1 VIDLIDC
8 CYSMGGDGGTKAV
21 HRSYLRGAGS
31 ASTTGDAS
39 RSATTIDPTTAQED
53 VARTMRFCALT
64 DQPLNFKSS
73 SGLVVCPYGRI
84 YNKEAALEAL
94 IRRKQ
99 LTTAENDADTL
110 LGKHIRG
117 LKDLHNIRFLT
128 NDDETPTLL
137 CPVTG
142 RELNGKIAAFA
153 LIPGTPGAVNVVS
166 EYAMKQL
173 SEASVFAEYIA
184 SDKIRLA
191 PPPALLE
198 EIKKQVAAQHAK
210 EESEKEAKKK
220 LKKARRLVDAEKA
233 SSPKKQRTA
242 DRT

>member
-1 VIDLIDC
+1 
-8 CYSMGGDGGTKAV
+8 MGGDGGTKAV
-21 HRSYLRGAGS
+21 QRSYLRGAGT

-39 RSATTIDPTTAQED
+39 RAASSTAIDPTTAQED

-73 SGLVVCPYGRI
+73 SGLVVCPHGRI

-99 LTTAENDADTL
+99 LTKAENDADTL

-117 LKDLHNIRFLT
+117 LKDLHNVQFLT
-128 NDDETPTLL
+128 NDDETPALL

-166 EYAMKQL
+166 EYAIKQL
-173 SEASVFAEYIA
+173 SEASVFAEYNA

-198 EIKKQVAAQHAK
+198 EIKKQVEAKHAK
-210 EESEKEAKKK
+210 EEGEKEAKKK
-220 LKKARRLVDAEKA
+220 LKKAKRLVDAERVI